1 MIFSMQIILINFN
14 NIELV
19 KLSRY
24 YKYLSKKNL
33 AFMKLDVE
41 GSEANVIEGGKE
53 LITKYHIPFI
63 KMEYQF
69 KMIETHRTN
78 PLEFLQF
85 FENNGYKI
93 SLKDFFSKEYISS
106 SELAQ
111 IKEYNEL
118 CIVYEKFLE

>member
-1 MIFSMQIILINFN
+1 
-14 NIELV
+14 
-19 KLSRY
+19 
-24 YKYLSKKNL
+24 
-33 AFMKLDVE
+33 
-41 GSEANVIEGGKE
+41 
-53 LITKYHIPFI
+53 
-63 KMEYQF
+63 MEYQF

-118 CIVYEKFLE
+118 YIVYEKFLE